1 MKSLIKKSKYLV
13 RLGEGLIKELV
24 NELVKLLFTYSIHLP
39 FNIDRMVDLFLKFLG
54 DTFYPSG
61 EG

>member
-24 NELVKLLFTYSIHLP
+24 KELVKLLFTYSIHLP
-39 FNIDRMVDLFLKFLG
+39 FNID
-54 DTFYPSG
+54 
-61 EG
+61 